1 MGAGEKMVQWFR
13 FVQFKYRIFFSC
25 LLVALVPLLTVS
37 FFLVRIFDLSLKHQ
51 AMEEGARHN
60 QEARRLFEG
69 LLDDCVTAALSLDN
83 SAATILIDSKNDA
96 QIESLY
102 MSLYNA
108 ASSLGTDAV
117 FSIYDVGG
125 KLRFTTGAQTAAPKL
140 DRTCGLLKDLIGFG
154 RQVYY
159 YTPEGERA
167 GEDESR
173 FEAAYPIENSSGMRT
188 GILVLDFSQ
197 KSLEKLFRGC
207 YSADSTLVVGD
218 PEGRPIFSSN
228 RNLEYGEQERLL
240 SLAFSREALDFQD
253 GCGYLSSSVSG
264 GYTLIQQVSAP
275 IGAAAAGQM
284 GRISLAMSLACL
296 GLCLLIAMALS
307 RRISEPIKRLRDG
320 MRQVRRGDL
329 SVQVPASSHDE
340 LGELTEAFNRMTR
353 ELKGRVDEAV
363 EQEKALSAARLK
375 LYQTQLNPHFL
386 YNTLDTIK
394 WSARIHGLDHISLMA
409 ENLAVILRRAVASPG
424 FVTLGE
430 ELETIESY
438 IAIQRERLPES
449 FQYEAEVPVSLMSL
463 LVPAMLLQPLVEN
476 AVVHGLD
483 RDSGG
488 YICVS
493 AGQEGDRLRI
503 SVYDDGNGI
512 PPAVLSWI
520 NSAGPEKPE
529 GHLGLYNLIS
539 ILKIHYGEG
548 FGLKAACGRG
558 QGTTITIILPMEA
571 KHV

>member
-1 MGAGEKMVQWFR
+1 MVKWFR

-51 AMEEGARHN
+51 AMAEGARQN
-60 QEARRLFEG
+60 REAGQLFEG
-69 LLDDCVTAALSLDN
+69 LLSDCVTACLSLDQ

-96 QIESLY
+96 KIESLY

-125 KLRFTTGAQTAAPKL
+125 KLRFTTGVRTAAPNL
-140 DRTCGLLKDLIGFG
+140 DRTSGLLKALIGSE

-159 YTPEGERA
+159 YTPEDGQAQEGA
-167 GEDESR
+167 SR
-173 FEAAYPIENSSGMRT
+173 FEAAYPIENASGMRT
-188 GILVLDFSQ
+188 GILVLDFSE
-197 KSLEKLFRGC
+197 KSLENLFRGC
-207 YSADSTLVVGD
+207 YSADSTLIVGD
-218 PEGRPIFSSN
+218 PEGRPVFSSN
-228 RNLEYGEQERLL
+228 RNLAYGEQKQLL
-240 SLAFSREALDFQD
+240 SLALSRGDQDFEE
-253 GCGYLSSSVSG
+253 GYGYLARQTPG
-264 GYTLIQQVSAP
+264 GYALIHQVSAP
-275 IGAAAAGQM
+275 IGAAAVGQM
-284 GRISLAMSLACL
+284 GRISLAMSLVCL
-296 GLCLLIAMALS
+296 GLCLAIAMALS
-307 RRISEPIKRLRDG
+307 RWISEPVKRLRDG
-320 MRQVRRGDL
+320 MRKVRQGDL
-329 SVQVPASSHDE
+329 SVQVPTARHDE

-353 ELKGRVDEAV
+353 KLKDHMDEAV
-363 EQEKALSAARLK
+363 EQQRALSAARLK

-394 WSARIHGLDHISLMA
+394 WSAKIHGLDSISVMA
-409 ENLAVILRRAVASPG
+409 ENLAAILRRAVSSRG
-424 FVTLGE
+424 FVTLKE
-430 ELETIESY
+430 ELETVKSY

-449 FQYEAEVPVSLMSL
+449 FQYEAEVPDSLMSL
-463 LVPAMLLQPLVEN
+463 LVPTMLLQPLVEN
-476 AVVHGLD
+476 AIVHGLD

-503 SVYDDGNGI
+503 SVYDDGRGI
-512 PPAVLSWI
+512 PPAALLWI
-520 NSAGPEKPE
+520 NSPGPEKPE

-548 FGLKAACGRG
+548 FGLKAACGQG

-571 KHV
+571 EHV